1 MESLQFKKWPFQE
14 DERIKVHWFRSPYR
28 VENKEWVLDV
38 ILQRED
44 RSIKKRAT
52 IPFGSLPWLRLG
64 QYIVNGKPLRESEGY
79 IKNIQ
84 MLNVDE
90 GSIKP
95 AVQCIPK
102 NLYLLQY
109 PKNYDENCWSVT
121 YGDKL
126 LVIPCIEIARALLAP
141 SRFLANALIDP
152 VGLQYLIDEVE
163 EHGRELILKL
173 NDSIPKSYVTKNLI
187 NHFIW
192 LMYNEK
198 ANDTWHHFYK
208 SLYNPEDS
216 LQQGN
221 SKVQVNMPLSG
232 TCSLKVRCREV
243 GNVILVLEIVEASG
257 LYHPFKK
264 VTVEHGGKK
273 VIKLYEK
280 DEKATKNT
288 KTSIDKKEGV
298 LDDSLSPS
306 LNEKVTSHVKVK
318 STKLKFT
325 TKPNVEILDSD
336 KVATKRIG
344 TDADNVEKTASNIVT
359 TVQASRGGKVKPVEF
374 ESLEVEF
381 ETKDSGLED
390 FMNAVRH
397 LIINNDIKVLDIQ
410 IADLP
415 GDLGI
420 SFITKHV
427 RRKFMYVLLK
437 VDDEREVLLIEM
449 GRPDYKSISTLVVV
463 SKQSKNFE
471 SLHKKLVW
479 RVIHLLIDNRGSW
492 NREKL
497 NQDRMY
503 NFCFMKHTN
512 GIAKFWGERL
522 GKRIKG
528 LQENKN

>member
-14 DERIKVHWFRSPYR
+14 NERIKVHWFRSPYR

-44 RSIKKRAT
+44 RSIKKKAT

-64 QYIVNGKPLRESEGY
+64 QYIVDGKPLRESDGY

-90 GSIKP
+90 GNIKP
-95 AVQCIPK
+95 AMQCIPK

-121 YGDKL
+121 YRDKL
-126 LVIPCIEIARALLAP
+126 VVIPCIEIARALLAP

-163 EHGRELILKL
+163 EHGRELTLKL

-208 SLYNPEDS
+208 SLYNPEES
-216 LQQGN
+216 LQRGN

-243 GNVILVLEIVEASG
+243 DNVILVLEIIEASG

-280 DEKATKNT
+280 DEQATKNT
-288 KTSIDKKEGV
+288 KTSTDKKEGV

-306 LNEKVTSHVKVK
+306 LNEKITSHVKVQT
-318 STKLKFT
+318 TKLKFR

-336 KVATKRIG
+336 KVATKRVG
-344 TDADNVEKTASNIVT
+344 TDADNVEKIASNIVT
-359 TVQASRGGKVKPVEF
+359 TVQSSRGGKVKPVEF

-397 LIINNDIKVLDIQ
+397 LVMNNNVKVLDVQ
-410 IADLP
+410 VADLP
-415 GDLGI
+415 GDSGI
-420 SFITKHV
+420 SFVTEHV

-437 VDDEREVLLIEM
+437 MDDEREVLLIEM

-463 SKQSKNFE
+463 HKHHKMFGSV
-471 SLHKKLVW
+471 HKKLVW
-479 RVIHLLIDNRGSW
+479 RVIHSLIENRGSW
-492 NREKL
+492 NREQL
-497 NQDRMY
+497 NSDEKY
-503 NFCFMKHTN
+503 NFFFMKHTKTVS
-512 GIAKFWGERL
+512 ISWA
-522 GKRIKG
+522 KRISIKIQQLRG
-528 LQENKN
+528 

>member
-14 DERIKVHWFRSPYR
+14 NERIKVHWFRSPYR

-44 RSIKKRAT
+44 QSIKKKAT

-64 QYIVNGKPLRESEGY
+64 QYIVGGKPLRESEGY
-79 IKNIQ
+79 IKNIP

-95 AVQCIPK
+95 AIQCIPK
-102 NLYLLQY
+102 NLYLLQH
-109 PKNYDENCWSVT
+109 PKNYYENCWSVA
-121 YGDKL
+121 YGNKV

-152 VGLQYLIDEVE
+152 VGLQYLIDEIE
-163 EHGRELILKL
+163 EHGRELTLKL

-208 SLYNPEDS
+208 SLYNPEVS
-216 LQQGN
+216 LQRGN
-221 SKVQVNMPLSG
+221 GKVQVNMPLSG

-243 GNVILVLEIVEASG
+243 DDVILVLEIIEASG

-288 KTSIDKKEGV
+288 KTSTDKKEGV

-306 LNEKVTSHVKVK
+306 LNEKITSHVKVQT
-318 STKLKFT
+318 TKLKFT

-336 KVATKRIG
+336 KVATKRVG
-344 TDADNVEKTASNIVT
+344 TNAENVEKSVSNIVT

-397 LIINNDIKVLDIQ
+397 LITNNDVKVLDVQ
-410 IADLP
+410 VADLP
-415 GDLGI
+415 GDSGI
-420 SFITKHV
+420 SFVAEHV

-437 VDDEREVLLIEM
+437 MDDEREFLVIEM
-449 GRPDYKSISTLVVV
+449 GRPDYKSISTLVVIP
-463 SKQSKNFE
+463 KYDKTFE
-471 SLHKKLVW
+471 SVHKGLVW
-479 RVIHLLIDNRGSW
+479 RVIQSLIENRGSW
-492 NREKL
+492 NREQL
-497 NQDRMY
+497 NQDRIY
-503 NFCFMKHTN
+503 KFSFMKHTKTVSRIWAN
-512 GIAKFWGERL
+512 RIYMKL
-522 GKRIKG
+522 GDLKRI
-528 LQENKN
+528 

>member
-14 DERIKVHWFRSPYR
+14 NERIKVHWFRSPYR
-28 VENKEWVLDV
+28 VENKEWVLDI

-44 RSIKKRAT
+44 QSIKKKAT

-64 QYIVNGKPLRESEGY
+64 QYIVDGKPLRESEGH

-121 YGDKL
+121 YKDKL
-126 LVIPCIEIARALLAP
+126 FVIPCIEIARALLAP

-273 VIKLYEK
+273 VIKLYEN

-288 KTSIDKKEGV
+288 KTSTDKKEGV

-306 LNEKVTSHVKVK
+306 LNEKITSHVKVQ

-336 KVATKRIG
+336 KVATKRVG
-344 TDADNVEKTASNIVT
+344 TDAENIEKTTSNIVT

-390 FMNAVRH
+390 FMNAVRY
-397 LIINNDIKVLDIQ
+397 LVMNNDVKVLDVQ
-410 IADLP
+410 VADLP
-415 GDLGI
+415 GDSGI
-420 SFITKHV
+420 SFVAEHV

-437 VDDEREVLLIEM
+437 MDDEREVLVIEM

-463 SKQSKNFE
+463 PKYNEAFGSV
-471 SLHKKLVW
+471 HKRLVW
-479 RVIHLLIDNRGSW
+479 RVIQSLIENRGSW
-492 NREKL
+492 NREQLK
-497 NQDRMY
+497 QDRIY
-503 NFCFMKHTN
+503 NFSFMKHTKTIS
-512 GIAKFWGERL
+512 GLWA
-522 GKRIKG
+522 KRIYMKIQG
-528 LQENKN
+528 

>member
-14 DERIKVHWFRSPYR
+14 NERIKVHWFRSPYR

-44 RSIKKRAT
+44 RSIKKKAT

-64 QYIVNGKPLRESEGY
+64 QYIVDGKPLRESEGY

-84 MLNVDE
+84 LLNVDE

-95 AVQCIPK
+95 AMQCIPK
-102 NLYLLQY
+102 NLYLLQH
-109 PKNYDENCWSVT
+109 PKNYYENCWSVA

-163 EHGRELILKL
+163 EHDRALTLKL

-198 ANDTWHHFYK
+198 ANDAWHHFYK

-216 LQQGN
+216 PQRGN

-243 GNVILVLEIVEASG
+243 DNVILVLEIVEASG

-288 KTSIDKKEGV
+288 KTSTDKKEGV
-298 LDDSLSPS
+298 LDDSLSSS
-306 LNEKVTSHVKVK
+306 LNEKITSHVKVQT
-318 STKLKFT
+318 TKLKFT
-325 TKPNVEILDSD
+325 KKPNVEILDSN
-336 KVATKRIG
+336 KVAIKRVG
-344 TDADNVEKTASNIVT
+344 TDAENVEKSASNIVT

-397 LIINNDIKVLDIQ
+397 LIMNNDVKLLDVQ
-410 IADLP
+410 VADLS
-415 GDLGI
+415 GDSGI
-420 SFITKHV
+420 SFVAEHV
-427 RRKFMYVLLK
+427 RRKFIYVLLK
-437 VDDEREVLLIEM
+437 MDDEREVLLIEV

-463 SKQSKNFE
+463 PKYNEAFE
-471 SLHKKLVW
+471 SVHKRLVW
-479 RVIHLLIDNRGSW
+479 RVIQSLIENRGSW
-492 NREKL
+492 NREQL
-497 NQDRMY
+497 NQDRAY
-503 NFCFMKHTN
+503 NFSFMKHTKTIS
-512 GIAKFWGERL
+512 GLWA
-522 GKRIKG
+522 KRIYMKIQG
-528 LQENKN
+528 GK